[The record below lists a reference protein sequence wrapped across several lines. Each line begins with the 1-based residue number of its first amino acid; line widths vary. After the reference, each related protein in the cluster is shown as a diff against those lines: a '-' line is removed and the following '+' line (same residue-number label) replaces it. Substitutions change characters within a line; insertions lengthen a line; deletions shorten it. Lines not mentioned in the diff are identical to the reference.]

1 MSIDIMTM
9 PLSRIYETRLLKT
22 SSKSYRLIGGYHMVS
37 SKEQAQ
43 EVDAVVKEE
52 TLEQMAEPAE
62 QGGGPLAEVLGRMEQ
77 AYTAY
82 ISYISAQK
90 EVGKVYKDN
99 EKQVEKAYKTAERQ
113 ANNAYDEA
121 IQKALKA
128 HEALEQQ
135 AEKAY
140 QQAKEQAKK
149 AYEEN
154 VAEAL
159 NNRREAID
167 RAWSLR
173 TQTIEQAWNIFNR
186 EAK

>member
-82 ISYISAQK
+82 ISAQK

-121 IQKALKA
+121 IQKALKS
-128 HEALEQQ
+128 HETLEQQ

-140 QQAKEQAKK
+140 N
-149 AYEEN
+149 Y
-154 VAEAL
+154 
-159 NNRREAID
+159 
-167 RAWSLR
+167 RASLEHL
-173 TQTIEQAWNIFNR
+173 Q
-186 EAK
+186 

>member
-1 MSIDIMTM
+1 
-9 PLSRIYETRLLKT
+9 
-22 SSKSYRLIGGYHMVS
+22 MVIT
-37 SKEQAQ
+37 KVQAQ
-43 EVDAVVKEE
+43 EVEAMVKEE
-52 TLEQMAEPAE
+52 TLERIAEPAE

-77 AYTAY
+77 AYAD
-82 ISYISAQK
+82 YISAQK

-99 EKQVEKAYKTAERQ
+99 EKQ
-113 ANNAYDEA
+113 
-121 IQKALKA
+121 LKS
-128 HEALEQQ
+128 HETLEQQ

-140 QQAKEQAKK
+140 QQAREQARK

-173 TQTIEQAWNIFNR
+173 TQTIGQAWDIFNR